1 MGFCFASTWP
11 KPQNVKAKKDIQ
23 QKKRETH
30 KPEKLKRFGQ
40 NKLKGSSEVAR
51 DVPLS
56 WLKNLSSFQHFC
68 TLFHFSQHAKC

>member
-11 KPQNVKAKKDIQ
+11 KPQNVKKRIYKR
-23 QKKRETH
+23 KRETH

-56 WLKNLSSFQHFC
+56 WLKNLSPFQHFC
-68 TLFHFSQHAKC
+68 TLYHFSQHAKC